1 MIWMGDPQTRM
12 LSLASTGPV
21 MRLIFRRPMPLNSVL
36 HWNGLSA
43 QRGRLPA
50 AAAGLPE
57 PNRRAEAAA
66 TIRPRFA
73 NGPVK
78 TAIRLTAVAEFR
90 LKSRKPTKRQIPSSG
105 KTPVISPASRFG
117 RQGFF
122 CALLPA
128 RPGPRRWNRNCAGP
142 PQLVLCCR
150 DAGAAAWN
158 APQEA
163 AAGGSGHG
171 VFRPTGRACNAAL
184 RPLSLFPAGPGFPRG
199 EHAPQV
205 RAGHVASKYVVARSV
220 AKCLSDL
227 RTVPVA

>member
-128 RPGPRRWNRNCAGP
+128 RPGPRRWNRNWAWA
-142 PQLVLCCR
+142 PQLDRLR
-150 DAGAAAWN
+150 GGAGVAGWN

-163 AAGGSGHG
+163 RRSGLRLWCFQANG
-171 VFRPTGRACNAAL
+171 PCLQRCFAAL
-184 RPLSLFPAGPGFPRG
+184 VAISSRAGFPPWRTRSTSSG
-199 EHAPQV
+199 GPRSIKV
-205 RAGHVASKYVVARSV
+205 RRS
-220 AKCLSDL
+220 
-227 RTVPVA
+227 